1 MVGAAP
7 AGTTPKS
14 DGLSF
19 EEYLQELAD
28 PETQFSVS
36 KLVRLSGLTPDEA
49 ARLADLWPELE
60 LRRRRRLVEEL
71 LDVAEDSVD
80 QDYDRVFFIAL
91 ADRDA
96 EVRRHAIK
104 GLWEH
109 EGRDLA
115 EELLRLLRDDADAAV
130 RAEAAIALGRFAVQA
145 EFGALPATDAERI
158 DHGLRDTVND
168 TQEIVEVRGRALESL
183 GARSLPWVPD
193 LIEEMFDSGD
203 RRLRLSAVHAMGRS
217 CDAVWLPMLLGE
229 LEDSDAELRFE
240 VAGAIG
246 SIADESAAPQ
256 LLALLDDEDAEVQ
269 EAAIGALGEIG
280 GTEAKEAL
288 VELQA
293 EGDERLQDAAHAALE
308 ALDVAQDPLGV
319 QLREQTNGGEPDP

>member
-1 MVGAAP
+1 M
-7 AGTTPKS
+7 
-14 DGLSF
+14 SF
-19 EEYLQELAD
+19 EEYVQELAD

-36 KLVRLSGLTPDEA
+36 KLVRLSGLTPDEVS
-49 ARLADLWPELE
+49 RLAKVWPQLE
-60 LRRRRRLVEEL
+60 VRRKRRLVEEL

-80 QDYDRVFFIAL
+80 QDYDQVFFIAL
-91 ADRDA
+91 TDRDA

-109 EGRDLA
+109 QGRDLVDA
-115 EELLRLLRDDADAAV
+115 LLRLLHDDADAAV

-145 EFGALPATDAERI
+145 EFDTLPASDAERV
-158 DHGLRDTVND
+158 DDGLRETVSN

-183 GARSLPWVPD
+183 GARSLDWIRD

-203 RRLRLSAVHAMGRS
+203 RRLRLSAVHAMGKS
-217 CDAVWLPMLLGE
+217 CDAAWLPTLVGE

-240 VAGAIG
+240 AAGAIG
-246 SIADESAAPQ
+246 SIADESAAPH

-288 VELQA
+288 IEVQA
-293 EGDERLQDAAHAALE
+293 EGDERLQEAALAALE
-308 ALDVAQDPLGV
+308 TLDIAEDPLGV
-319 QLREQTNGGEPDP
+319 KLREQTDGGEPDA